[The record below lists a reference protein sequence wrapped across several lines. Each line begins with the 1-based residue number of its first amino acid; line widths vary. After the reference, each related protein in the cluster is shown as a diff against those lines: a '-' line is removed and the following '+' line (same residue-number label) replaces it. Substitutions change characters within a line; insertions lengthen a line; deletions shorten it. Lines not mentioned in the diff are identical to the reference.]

1 MSKEHWQAAERKIK
15 TRWAQHVDP
24 ATPLAEYPRP
34 QLVRERWLNL
44 NGLWDYAV
52 VPLDQELVKE
62 FEGKILVPFAIES
75 ALSGVMKPLLPD
87 QRLWYRRSFTI
98 PEDWH
103 GQRVML
109 NFGAVDWE
117 TTVWCNQVKV
127 GSHQGGFD
135 PFHFELTD
143 CLKIDG
149 ENELLVAVSDPSN
162 EGLQERGKQTLKPG
176 FVFYTAVS
184 GIWQTVW
191 LEPLPETSI
200 DRLYLTP
207 DIDHE
212 SLKIQIDCSRDCS
225 GLTLLAEAK
234 KGTEVIALKTNP
246 AGQALDLPVVS
257 PHLWSPDDP
266 FLYDLEISLWQGK
279 TCLDRVTSYFGMRK
293 ISLERD
299 QQGVQRI
306 CLNNKFVFQYGPLD
320 QGYWPDGLY
329 TAPTDEALIFDIQF
343 CKNLG
348 LNMIRKHI
356 KVEPARWY
364 YHCDRLGMLVW
375 QDMPSGGIVPKT
387 AVLAMGF
394 ILNLRLRDDRGYH
407 RFGREEPTVRERF
420 RNELKAMVDA
430 LYHFPCI
437 VIWVPFNES
446 WGQFNARTIG
456 RWLKTYDTTRLV
468 DAASGWFDQGGGDI
482 YSIHKYVGPAIPHPE
497 KLRALALSEF
507 GGIGLKIGGHLWQE
521 NKLFAYRMVKSE
533 SSLTAWYLKLMN
545 KLIHLKKQGLSAAI
559 YTELC
564 DVEYEINGFLT
575 YDREVMKMDVDEITK
590 AHQRLIEH

>member
-1 MSKEHWQAAERKIK
+1 M
-15 TRWAQHVDP
+15 
-24 ATPLAEYPRP
+24 
-34 QLVRERWLNL
+34 
-44 NGLWDYAV
+44 
-52 VPLDQELVKE
+52 
-62 FEGKILVPFAIES
+62 
-75 ALSGVMKPLLPD
+75 
-87 QRLWYRRSFTI
+87 
-98 PEDWH
+98 
-103 GQRVML
+103 
-109 NFGAVDWE
+109 
-117 TTVWCNQVKV
+117 
-127 GSHQGGFD
+127 
-135 PFHFELTD
+135 
-143 CLKIDG
+143 
-149 ENELLVAVSDPSN
+149 VAVSDPSN
-162 EGLQERGKQTLKPG
+162 EGRQERGKQTLKPG

-207 DIDHE
+207 DIDQE
-212 SLKIQIDCSRDCS
+212 TLKIQIDCNQDSS
-225 GLTLLAEAK
+225 GLTLMAEAK
-234 KGTEVIALKTNP
+234 NSAEVIAIKTCP
-246 AGQALDLPVVS
+246 AGQALELPVVD

-299 QQGVQRI
+299 QLGIQRI
-306 CLNNKFVFQYGPLD
+306 CLNNEFVFQYGPLD

-329 TAPTDEALIFDIQF
+329 TAPTEEALIFDIQF

-348 LNMIRKHI
+348 MNLIRKHI
-356 KVEPARWY
+356 KVELARWY

-394 ILNLRLRDDRGYH
+394 ILNLKLRDDRGYH
-407 RFGREEPTVRERF
+407 RFGREDSAVRERY

-437 VIWVPFNES
+437 VVWVPFNES

-456 RWLKTYDTTRLV
+456 RWLKTYDPTRLV
-468 DAASGWFDQGGGDI
+468 DAASGWFDQGNRDI
-482 YSIHKYVGPAIPHPE
+482 YSIHKYVGPAIPRPE

-507 GGIGLKIGGHLWQE
+507 GGIGLKISGHLWQE
-521 NKLFAYRMVKSE
+521 KKLFAYRLVKSKTA
-533 SSLTAWYLKLMN
+533 LTNWYLKLIN
-545 KLIHLKKQGLSAAI
+545 KLIRLKKQGLSVAI

-575 YDREVMKMDVDEITK
+575 YDREVMKMDADEISK
-590 AHQRLIEH
+590 AHQKLIGQ